1 MADKDKRALTA
12 FRSRLVAKIR
22 TAKMFVILS
31 RWPA

>member
-12 FRSRLVAKIR
+12 FRSPLVVKIR
-22 TAKMFVILS
+22 TAKTFVKLS